1 MAEAPRIA
9 ILVAFGASV
18 RALRAARGW
27 SQEEFADRVGVHRTY
42 IGDVERGER
51 NLGLVNIGRVAD
63 ALGVT
68 LAELMAE
75 VDKRVVSGAS

>member
-1 MAEAPRIA
+1 MAEAARPA

-27 SQEEFADRVGVHRTY
+27 SQEEFADRVGIHRTY

-51 NLGLVNIGRVAD
+51 NLGLVNVGRVAD
-63 ALGVT
+63 ALGLT
-68 LAELMAE
+68 PGELMAE
-75 VDKRVVSGAS
+75 VDKRRISGHA